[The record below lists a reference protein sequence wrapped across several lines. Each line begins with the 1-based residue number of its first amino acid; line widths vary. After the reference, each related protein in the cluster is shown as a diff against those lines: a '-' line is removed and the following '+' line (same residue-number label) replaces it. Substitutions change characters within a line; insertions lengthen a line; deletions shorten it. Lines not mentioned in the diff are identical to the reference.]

1 MLEIINAGGHMVP
14 DNGSISSRSKPL
26 SLGIM
31 FGNIIAYEH
40 TQSTHTSI
48 SLM

>member
-14 DNGSISSRSKPL
+14 DNGGVTSRSSL

-31 FGNIIAYEH
+31 FENIIACGH

>member
-1 MLEIINAGGHMVP
+1 MLEIINAGGHVVP
-14 DNGSISSRSKPL
+14 DNDSVSSRSSL

-31 FGNIIAYEH
+31 FGNIIACGH